1 MVCAA
6 IPLTIRYFALRYD
19 GGLIEDS
26 PQRHIFSLNPKSEY
40 RNPKQIR
47 ITKIQMT
54 ETLDKSFRE
63 FTF

>member
-1 MVCAA
+1 M
-6 IPLTIRYFALRYD
+6 TAL

-26 PQRHIFSLNPKSEY
+26 PQRHISSVNPKSEY

-54 ETLDKSFRE
+54 KTLDKPYSKSYVLNI
-63 FTF
+63 